1 MSLTRFA
8 TAATA
13 LLLVAGCGGSEQHAV
28 TNGKVDVGGRRLAV
42 HCSGSGSPTVI
53 LEAGW
58 GFSSATW
65 VGIRPQVARR
75 TRVCAYDRLG
85 EGASDPPRA
94 KEIQTMDDQAKTL
107 ADVLDAAGIDCPCVL
122 VGHSLGGAIVRRFAS
137 QHPNDVAGIVLV
149 DSSHGD
155 ATRKWRALLPARPKN
170 SRDPFRQVR
179 GMLDESDAPLSS
191 PEHLDWPAS
200 EKQMRELRSLDAI
213 PLVVLTAGTN
223 ELATAFPH
231 PYDERASRIWLDG
244 HSQLAALSSNSVH
257 AVAQYSGHFIHESQ
271 PDVVVASIRAV
282 VGAARDDERL
292 PACRTLFR
300 GVAGVRCL

>member
-1 MSLTRFA
+1 
-8 TAATA
+8 
-13 LLLVAGCGGSEQHAV
+13 
-28 TNGKVDVGGRRLAV
+28 
-42 HCSGSGSPTVI
+42 VI

-65 VGIRPQVARR
+65 IGIRPQVARR
-75 TRVCAYDRLG
+75 TRACAYDRLG
-85 EGASDPPRA
+85 EGESDPPRA
-94 KEIQTMDDQAKTL
+94 KEIRTMDDQAKTL

-137 QHPNDVAGIVLV
+137 RHRDDVAGIVLV

-155 ATRKWRALLPARPKN
+155 ATRKWGALLPARPTN
-170 SRDPFRQVR
+170 GRDPFREVR
-179 GMLDESDAPLSS
+179 SMLDESGDALSDS
-191 PEHLDWPAS
+191 EHLDWPAS

-213 PLVVLTAGTN
+213 PLVVLTAGAN

-231 PYDERASRIWLDG
+231 PYDVRASKIWLDG
-244 HSQLAALSSNSVH
+244 HSELAALSSDSVH
-257 AVAQYSGHFIHESQ
+257 AIAQYSGHFIHESQ

-282 VGAARDDERL
+282 VGAARRDQRL
-292 PACRTLFR
+292 PPCRTLFR